1 MRKNAEQRLVQNA
14 SRRMSKWA
22 VCHIVMYVTLMFCSI
37 RSHWNLSGRERSG
50 YSIRGEKRDVCRNEQ
65 PRKVIWNGRYACR
78 LISLFLCRERHSF
91 TAVLNGSMT
100 NKDLSGLGDKNA
112 DLFILEPSS

>member
-1 MRKNAEQRLVQNA
+1 M
-14 SRRMSKWA
+14 
-22 VCHIVMYVTLMFCSI
+22 
-37 RSHWNLSGRERSG
+37 
-50 YSIRGEKRDVCRNEQ
+50 
-65 PRKVIWNGRYACR
+65 YACR